1 TREEDRV
8 PALYLQ
14 LSKIEC
20 DLLLHHPSLN
30 RSSNSQTAAANLELC
45 LDASN
50 KMLTVALQLK
60 RLKSL
65 DTTWFY
71 TTDFLAAIFT
81 TLFAFYE
88 KRESLA
94 QEDVGKLRD
103 DMEKWLEVMG
113 EVGELLGTGPKLEA
127 AIRNIVDYSLTHINR
142 RLAEQTASAASAAIA
157 SEAHQQGLNPQQ
169 QQQPQQHQPQSF
181 GGQEYY
187 ATSTHYPYQATESNS
202 NQYQQ
207 NPATAMQHYDGS
219 AYNAEGM
226 QHN

>member
-1 TREEDRV
+1 
-8 PALYLQ
+8 
-14 LSKIEC
+14 
-20 DLLLHHPSLN
+20 LN

-45 LDASN
+45 LNASN
-50 KMLTVALQLK
+50 KMLTVAVQLK

-88 KRESLA
+88 KRESLT

-157 SEAHQQGLNPQQ
+157 SEAQQHSLNPQQ
-169 QQQPQQHQPQSF
+169 QQSTQQHQPQSF
-181 GGQEYY
+181 SGQDYY
-187 ATSTHYPYQATESNS
+187 ATSTHYPYQAAESNS

-219 AYNAEGM
+219 AYNAEG
-226 QHN
+226 